1 VEELY
6 QAGVVNWP
14 PLIGPRQN
22 NLKPSSKLLSRT
34 PHFIST
40 PSTPPSDP
48 IYESLQFELCCLPK
62 NPRSPLGCEELVI
75 GIGQS
80 DTRATRTSSKWTAR
94 LACAVSLP
102 IPAEASPPRPPSTL
116 GGSDCRANLCSDP
129 QAQGNEMQEVCSI
142 AQG

>member
-6 QAGVVNWP
+6 QDGVVNWP

-22 NLKPSSKLLSRT
+22 NLEPSPRLLSRT

-40 PSTPPSDP
+40 PSAPPSDP

-94 LACAVSLP
+94 
-102 IPAEASPPRPPSTL
+102 R
-116 GGSDCRANLCSDP
+116 LCSKLADP
-129 QAQGNEMQEVCSI
+129 RRSFPTTPTFHSRRDQIFGPIFVLILRYRGAKCKKS
-142 AQG
+142 AR